1 MKTVK
6 SVIPKMLGFF
16 LVMLVITSLIYPAV
30 ITAAARAMFP
40 DQATGSIIVGNDGK
54 RYGSEL
60 LAQEF
65 TGENYMWGRIM
76 NVDTATFTGEDGEPL
91 LYSWASNKSPAG
103 EELEALVAERVERLR
118 AANPEQGDEPIPVDL
133 VTCSGSGLDPDI
145 SPAAAEYQVQ
155 RIADARGMRP
165 EDVQAVID
173 RYTTGRTFGLFGE
186 PRVNVLK
193 VNLALDGKLSM
204 FGKHF
209 RAAAV
214 CGGSAVRFPVGEM

>member
-1 MKTVK
+1 
-6 SVIPKMLGFF
+6 MLGFF
-16 LVMLVITSLIYPAV
+16 LVMLVITSLVYPAV
-30 ITAAARAMFP
+30 ITAAARAVFP

-76 NVDTATFTGEDGEPL
+76 NVDTATFVGEDGEPL

-103 EELEALVAERVERLR
+103 EELEALVAERVKRLR

-155 RIADARGMRP
+155 RIADARGIRP
-165 EDVQAVID
+165 EDVQAVVD

-193 VNLALDGKLSM
+193 VNLALDGKL
-204 FGKHF
+204 
-209 RAAAV
+209 
-214 CGGSAVRFPVGEM
+214 

>member
-118 AANPEQGDEPIPVDL
+118 AANPEQGNEPIPVDL

-173 RYTTGRTFGLFGE
+173 RYTTGRTFCLFGE

-193 VNLALDGKLSM
+193 LNLALDGKL
-204 FGKHF
+204 
-209 RAAAV
+209 
-214 CGGSAVRFPVGEM
+214 

>member
-76 NVDTATFTGEDGEPL
+76 NVDTATFTGEYGEPL

-193 VNLALDGKLSM
+193 VNLALDGKL
-204 FGKHF
+204 
-209 RAAAV
+209 
-214 CGGSAVRFPVGEM
+214 

>member
-16 LVMLVITSLIYPAV
+16 LVMLVITSLVYPAV
-30 ITAAARAMFP
+30 ITAAARAVFP

-76 NVDTATFTGEDGEPL
+76 NVDTATFIGDDGEPL

-103 EELEALVAERVERLR
+103 EELEALVAERVKRLR

-155 RIADARGMRP
+155 RIADARGIRP
-165 EDVQAVID
+165 EDVQAVVD

-193 VNLALDGKLSM
+193 VNLALDGKL
-204 FGKHF
+204 
-209 RAAAV
+209 
-214 CGGSAVRFPVGEM
+214 

>member
-118 AANPEQGDEPIPVDL
+118 AANREQGDEPIPVDL
-133 VTCSGSGLDPDI
+133 VTCSGSGLDSDI

-193 VNLALDGKLSM
+193 VNLALDGKL
-204 FGKHF
+204 
-209 RAAAV
+209 
-214 CGGSAVRFPVGEM
+214 

>member
-30 ITAAARAMFP
+30 ITAAARTMFP

-103 EELEALVAERVERLR
+103 EELEALVADRVERLR

-193 VNLALDGKLSM
+193 VNLALDGLI
-204 FGKHF
+204 
-209 RAAAV
+209 
-214 CGGSAVRFPVGEM
+214 

>member
-91 LYSWASNKSPAG
+91 LYSWASNKSPAA

-155 RIADARGMRP
+155 RIADTRGMRP

-193 VNLALDGKLSM
+193 VNLALDGKL
-204 FGKHF
+204 
-209 RAAAV
+209 
-214 CGGSAVRFPVGEM
+214 

>member
-16 LVMLVITSLIYPAV
+16 LVMLVITSLVYPAV
-30 ITAAARAMFP
+30 ITAAARAVFP

-54 RYGSEL
+54 RYGSGL

-76 NVDTATFTGEDGEPL
+76 NVDTATFVGEDGEPL

-103 EELEALVAERVERLR
+103 EELEALVAERVKRLR

-155 RIADARGMRP
+155 RIADARGIRP
-165 EDVQAVID
+165 EDVQAVVD

-193 VNLALDGKLSM
+193 VNLALDGKL
-204 FGKHF
+204 
-209 RAAAV
+209 
-214 CGGSAVRFPVGEM
+214 

>member
-6 SVIPKMLGFF
+6 SVISKMLGFF

-76 NVDTATFTGEDGEPL
+76 NVDTATFVGEDGEPL

-103 EELEALVAERVERLR
+103 EELEALVAERVKRLR

-155 RIADARGMRP
+155 RIADARGIRP
-165 EDVQAVID
+165 EDVQAVVD

-193 VNLALDGKLSM
+193 VNLALDGKL
-204 FGKHF
+204 
-209 RAAAV
+209 
-214 CGGSAVRFPVGEM
+214 

>member
-1 MKTVK
+1 
-6 SVIPKMLGFF
+6 MLGFF
-16 LVMLVITSLIYPAV
+16 LVMLVITSLVYPAV
-30 ITAAARAMFP
+30 ITAAARAVFP

-54 RYGSEL
+54 RYGSGL

-76 NVDTATFTGEDGEPL
+76 NVDTATFVGEDGEPL

-103 EELEALVAERVERLR
+103 EELEALVAERVKRLR

-155 RIADARGMRP
+155 RIADARGIRP
-165 EDVQAVID
+165 EDVQAVVD

-193 VNLALDGKLSM
+193 VNLALDGKL
-204 FGKHF
+204 
-209 RAAAV
+209 
-214 CGGSAVRFPVGEM
+214 

>member
-16 LVMLVITSLIYPAV
+16 LVMLVITSLVYPAV
-30 ITAAARAMFP
+30 ITAAARAVFP

-76 NVDTATFTGEDGEPL
+76 NVDTATFIGEDGEPL

-103 EELEALVAERVERLR
+103 EELEALVAERVQRLR

-155 RIADARGMRP
+155 RIADARGIRP
-165 EDVQAVID
+165 EDVQAVVD

-193 VNLALDGKLSM
+193 VNLALDGKL
-204 FGKHF
+204 
-209 RAAAV
+209 
-214 CGGSAVRFPVGEM
+214 

>member
-16 LVMLVITSLIYPAV
+16 LVMLVITSLDYPAV
-30 ITAAARAMFP
+30 ITAAARAVFP

-76 NVDTATFTGEDGEPL
+76 NVDTATFIGEDGEPL

-103 EELEALVAERVERLR
+103 EELEALVAERVKRLR

-155 RIADARGMRP
+155 RIADARGIRP
-165 EDVQAVID
+165 EDVQAVVD

-193 VNLALDGKLSM
+193 VNLALDGKL
-204 FGKHF
+204 
-209 RAAAV
+209 
-214 CGGSAVRFPVGEM
+214 

>member
-16 LVMLVITSLIYPAV
+16 LVMLVITSLVYPAV
-30 ITAAARAMFP
+30 ITAAARAVFP

-76 NVDTATFTGEDGEPL
+76 NVDTATFIGEDGEPL

-155 RIADARGMRP
+155 RIADARGIRP
-165 EDVQAVID
+165 EDVQAVVD

-193 VNLALDGKLSM
+193 VNLALDGKL
-204 FGKHF
+204 
-209 RAAAV
+209 
-214 CGGSAVRFPVGEM
+214 

>member
-1 MKTVK
+1 
-6 SVIPKMLGFF
+6 
-16 LVMLVITSLIYPAV
+16 
-30 ITAAARAMFP
+30 MFP

-76 NVDTATFTGEDGEPL
+76 NVDTATFIGEDGEPL

-103 EELEALVAERVERLR
+103 EELEALVAERVKRLR

-155 RIADARGMRP
+155 RIADARGIRP
-165 EDVQAVID
+165 EDVQAVVD

-193 VNLALDGKLSM
+193 VNLALDGKL
-204 FGKHF
+204 
-209 RAAAV
+209 
-214 CGGSAVRFPVGEM
+214 

>member
-16 LVMLVITSLIYPAV
+16 LVMLVITSLVYPAV
-30 ITAAARAMFP
+30 ITAAARAVFP
-40 DQATGSIIVGNDGK
+40 DQATGSIILGNDGK

-76 NVDTATFTGEDGEPL
+76 NVDTATFIGEDGEPL

-103 EELEALVAERVERLR
+103 EELEALVAERVKRLR

-155 RIADARGMRP
+155 RIADARGIRP
-165 EDVQAVID
+165 EDVQAVVD

-193 VNLALDGKLSM
+193 VNLALDGKL
-204 FGKHF
+204 
-209 RAAAV
+209 
-214 CGGSAVRFPVGEM
+214 

>member
-16 LVMLVITSLIYPAV
+16 LVMLVITSLVYPAV
-30 ITAAARAMFP
+30 ITAAARAVFP

-54 RYGSEL
+54 RYGSRL

-76 NVDTATFTGEDGEPL
+76 NVDTATFIGEDGEPL

-103 EELEALVAERVERLR
+103 EELEALVAERVKRLR

-155 RIADARGMRP
+155 RIADARGIRP
-165 EDVQAVID
+165 EDVQAVVD

-193 VNLALDGKLSM
+193 VNLALDGKI
-204 FGKHF
+204 
-209 RAAAV
+209 
-214 CGGSAVRFPVGEM
+214 

>member
-16 LVMLVITSLIYPAV
+16 LVMLVITSLVYPAV
-30 ITAAARAMFP
+30 ITAAARAVFP

-173 RYTTGRTFGLFGE
+173 RYTTDRTFGLFGE

-193 VNLALDGKLSM
+193 VNLALDGKL
-204 FGKHF
+204 
-209 RAAAV
+209 
-214 CGGSAVRFPVGEM
+214 

>member
-16 LVMLVITSLIYPAV
+16 LVMLVITSLVYPAV
-30 ITAAARAMFP
+30 ITAAARAVFP

-54 RYGSEL
+54 RYGSGL

-76 NVDTATFTGEDGEPL
+76 NVDTATFIGEDGEPL

-103 EELEALVAERVERLR
+103 EELEALVAERVKRLR

-155 RIADARGMRP
+155 RIADARGIQP

-193 VNLALDGKLSM
+193 VNLALDGKI
-204 FGKHF
+204 
-209 RAAAV
+209 
-214 CGGSAVRFPVGEM
+214 

>member
-173 RYTTGRTFGLFGE
+173 R
-186 PRVNVLK
+186 
-193 VNLALDGKLSM
+193 
-204 FGKHF
+204 
-209 RAAAV
+209 
-214 CGGSAVRFPVGEM
+214 

>member
-1 MKTVK
+1 
-6 SVIPKMLGFF
+6 MLGFF
-16 LVMLVITSLIYPAV
+16 LVMLVITSLVYPAV
-30 ITAAARAMFP
+30 ITAAARAVFP

-65 TGENYMWGRIM
+65 TGENYMLGRIM
-76 NVDTATFTGEDGEPL
+76 NVDTATFIGEDGEPL

-103 EELEALVAERVERLR
+103 EELEALVAERVKRLR

-155 RIADARGMRP
+155 RIADARGIRP
-165 EDVQAVID
+165 EDVQAVVD

-193 VNLALDGKLSM
+193 VNLALDGKL
-204 FGKHF
+204 
-209 RAAAV
+209 
-214 CGGSAVRFPVGEM
+214 

>member
-165 EDVQAVID
+165 EDMQAVID

-193 VNLALDGKLSM
+193 VNLALDGKL
-204 FGKHF
+204 
-209 RAAAV
+209 
-214 CGGSAVRFPVGEM
+214 

>member
-16 LVMLVITSLIYPAV
+16 LVMLVITSLVYPAV
-30 ITAAARAMFP
+30 ITAAARAVFP

-54 RYGSEL
+54 RYGSGL

-76 NVDTATFTGEDGEPL
+76 NVDTATFIGEDGEPL

-103 EELEALVAERVERLR
+103 EELEALVAERVKRLR

-155 RIADARGMRP
+155 RIADARGIRP

-193 VNLALDGKLSM
+193 VNLALDGKI
-204 FGKHF
+204 
-209 RAAAV
+209 
-214 CGGSAVRFPVGEM
+214 